1 MDKLGVAAPTLV
13 AALALFAEASFA
25 SCCCCSMEIGDDV
38 VDVAWLA
45 NDSDHWKTHLVKYQ
59 ERW

>member
-13 AALALFAEASFA
+13 AVLCLFAEASFV
-25 SCCCCSMEIGDDV
+25 SCCCSMEIGDDV

-45 NDSDHWKTHLVKYQ
+45 NDSDQWKTHLVKYR
-59 ERW
+59 ERL